1 MGSLSHVMSRETMS
15 RLEKL
20 SVSGSASAE
29 FPITNYKFK
38 DLEQVAVLGSG
49 TFGRVTLVREKVR
62 IYIYIIIQSNNNIN
76 TNTTTTSHQNKY
88 MP

>member
-1 MGSLSHVMSRETMS
+1 MS

-20 SVSGSASAE
+20 SSSGPSSE

-49 TFGRVTLVREKVR
+49 TFGRVTLVREKVC
-62 IYIYIIIQSNNNIN
+62 IYTIIIY
-76 TNTTTTSHQNKY
+76 TTTTTYTTTTYTNHTTTITSHQNKY

>member
-1 MGSLSHVMSRETMS
+1 MGSLSHVMARETMS

-20 SVSGSASAE
+20 SFAAPTSAGS

-49 TFGRVTLVREKVR
+49 TFGRVTLVKEKVC
-62 IYIYIIIQSNNNIN
+62 ILSSHSLHIHTIQTNIILMFNQ
-76 TNTTTTSHQNKY
+76 
-88 MP
+88 

>member
-1 MGSLSHVMSRETMS
+1 MGSLSHVMARETMS

-20 SVSGSASAE
+20 SFAAPTSAGS

-49 TFGRVTLVREKVR
+49 TFGRVTLIKEKVC
-62 IYIYIIIQSNNNIN
+62 YPIIILYTIY
-76 TNTTTTSHQNKY
+76 TNMILMFN
-88 MP
+88 